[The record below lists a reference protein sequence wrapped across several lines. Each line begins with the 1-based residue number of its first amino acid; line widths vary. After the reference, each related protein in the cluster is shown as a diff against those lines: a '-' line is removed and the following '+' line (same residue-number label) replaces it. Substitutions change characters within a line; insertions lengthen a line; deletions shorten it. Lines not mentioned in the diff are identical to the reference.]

1 MSACDDNKLIEML
14 ADIQSDVRQIKSDLQ
29 LILKQTVRSSTEPSS
44 VGDQA
49 TLADLPLPSDANSAE
64 DVLRFF
70 RETRGQDDF
79 GTTSG
84 RVTDFERRPK
94 AD

>member
-29 LILKQTVRSSTEPSS
+29 LILKQTVRSRRSLRRW
-44 VGDQA
+44 A
-49 TLADLPLPSDANSAE
+49 TKPHWLTYLYPPTQTLPK
-64 DVLRFF
+64 VFF
-70 RETRGQDDF
+70 VFFENLGARTILER
-79 GTTSG
+79 TSG